1 MKTTFNNN
9 TMKFLWS
16 GYDYFCLNN
25 SLPLIFALLI
35 LSGEA
40 RSQLIY
46 EIYLNNNSTGAV
58 AYRQETNATG
68 QHIEY
73 EYHLNAHVDNIADLF
88 TGKTQESDL
97 NSATKT
103 IILITIDSHSDEQ
116 YPRTRFA
123 CKKMNPD
130 RVSSGWD
137 SNYPIQTVTENVIVD
152 PIIDPVVTCTAIYP
166 DRTYQWI
173 TGLSGNPLYAKIDT
187 TDCCFKTWQNSDVT
201 FPAVTEMTTVKF
213 NKPTINNKP
222 PGKPPETVS
231 ALISSGKKSSTLEYR
246 LRPVE
251 SMAQWSE
258 QPLPPPTPELVTHD
272 NLFQHRLTCPCEK
285 CDTTRMDW
293 ESSDSKPET
302 EVAPAGKKTGTG
314 FQIRTVADM
323 ISPKNGQ
330 FVEDLQRNGHDIYL
344 KLQDDIARKP
354 KDRTVPMPGMEKVI
368 HEINEFVTET
378 VLTTTSMTTG
388 DKCIYQQLQS
398 DLNQLKTNGCPWNQ
412 SFILTYKAAHLI
424 SFFNKDRAAHYHT
437 PEQKEPSDTLK
448 SPRSY
453 YKKGATL
460 TALNALPWQDALNA
474 PGNFRNHL
482 REHWHAYHLEIHPYA
497 KRYKP
502 LDNMSNFGFPCADE
516 LNFDFF
522 NRTGMLGIH
531 PFGFSTAA
539 EIQFDGRY
547 GLCADFMEHDILHS
561 HGDRIINP
569 DIYVR
574 TQFLLDSIE
583 SSQQVERKLINNR
596 RPILIKGQIDF
607 ETKTLQ
613 LLMFDIQHEKN
624 ASWVLG
630 SFDCYIDYQ
639 KELENKWRN
648 KSIYDDQK
656 ERGFLSAYL
665 YSRDLKKTAI
675 FLYNLERSGFWTKS
689 LTTISISSCYEEAL
703 CLYSEFENNIL
714 NRTLKLEECI
724 RESCFGRACIAP
736 PKAAIH
742 ASVLKQ
748 FFDDAMV
755 IDRSSIRVETLKQLP
770 NNYGHALELTEHQID
785 FPLDALSLYLSALIE
800 HRVTLLALDQKHNYI
815 EAIYNIAAYHN
826 EIVEFH
832 GGNKMLEPAA
842 VFVMA
847 LTRCKFWQAKTKK
860 EAQTRLLQSHHYY
873 NAYLLNTLYSRPCS
887 SLTGSSSAI
896 GIGSILSPAF
906 DSNMHLLSRPMMHDN
921 GFRLI
926 RIEPRQAILLPVPV
940 NKENWSF
947 FPSENPQVTAFRSD
961 DAIHLFNHRN
971 EHKIFKGVTRHN
983 YDDASGSLTL
993 EHVNGAVTIMLKGDN
1008 APEVIDIQ

>member
-1 MKTTFNNN
+1 
-9 TMKFLWS
+9 MKFLWVCN
-16 GYDYFCLNN
+16 DYFCLINR
-25 SLPLIFALLI
+25 LPLTFTLLI

-40 RSQLIY
+40 RSQLTY
-46 EIYLNNNSTGAV
+46 EIYLNNNYTGAV
-58 AYRQETNATG
+58 AYRQETNAIS

-73 EYHLNAHVDNIADLF
+73 EYHLNIHVDNIADLF
-88 TGKTQESDL
+88 TGKTQEPDL

-116 YPRTRFA
+116 YPRTQFA

-137 SNYPIQTVTENVIVD
+137 SNYPIQTVTKNVIVD

-201 FPAVTEMTTVKF
+201 FPAMTEMTEMTEMTTVKF

-231 ALISSGKKSSTLEYR
+231 ALISSGEKSLTLEYR
-246 LRPVE
+246 LCPVE
-251 SMAQWSE
+251 SMAQWSR
-258 QPLPPPTPELVTHD
+258 QLHSPPTPGFVTCD
-272 NLFQHRLTCPCEK
+272 NPFQHNLTRPCEK
-285 CDTTRMDW
+285 CDTTQMDW
-293 ESSDSKPET
+293 ESSDTKPET
-302 EVAPAGKKTGTG
+302 EVAPAGKTTGTG

-368 HEINEFVTET
+368 HEINEFVAGT

-437 PEQKEPSDTLK
+437 PEQKEPSDDLK

-460 TALNALPWQDALNA
+460 AALNALPWQDALNA
-474 PGNFRNHL
+474 PENFLNQL
-482 REHWHAYHLEIHPYA
+482 RVLWHSFHLEIHPYA
-497 KRYKP
+497 KRHKP
-502 LDNMSNFGFPCADE
+502 LDNMSNFSFHSADE
-516 LNFDFF
+516 LNLAFF
-522 NRTGMLGIH
+522 NRTWMLGIH
-531 PFGFSTAA
+531 PFGFFTTA

-561 HGDRIINP
+561 HGDTIINP
-569 DIYVR
+569 KIYMQ
-574 TQFLLDSIE
+574 TQFFLDSVE
-583 SSQQVERKLINNR
+583 SSQQIKR
-596 RPILIKGQIDF
+596 RFFGIHPDLIKGEIDF
-607 ETKTLQ
+607 PAQALH
-613 LLMFDIQHEKN
+613 LLMFEIQHER
-624 ASWVLG
+624 ARSLMLG
-630 SFDCYIDYQ
+630 TVHGYLGIKEKLLTKWSF
-639 KELENKWRN
+639 
-648 KSIYDDQK
+648 SAHYDDQK
-656 ERGFLSAYL
+656 KINDRPYL
-665 YSRDLKKTAI
+665 LAHEFIKAAI
-675 FLYNLERSGFWTKS
+675 FLHCLEQSGFWTAAQI
-689 LTTISISSCYEEAL
+689 TTLSFFYEDTL
-703 CLYSEFENNIL
+703 RLYSEFGNNIP
-714 NRTLKLEECI
+714 NKAQNLKEYI
-724 RESCFGRACIAP
+724 HGSCFG
-736 PKAAIH
+736 KASIDPAIH
-742 ASVLKQ
+742 ASVLKR
-748 FFDDAMV
+748 FFDDATV
-755 IDRSSIRVETLKQLP
+755 INRHSIKSIVEQLP
-770 NNYGHALELTEHQID
+770 NNYGHALKLAEDEID
-785 FPLDALSLYLSALIE
+785 FPLTALSLYLNVLMKHSVPM
-800 HRVTLLALDQKHNYI
+800 HALDQKYDYI
-815 EAIYNIAAYHN
+815 KQVNT
-826 EIVEFH
+826 IVELYPNAD
-832 GGNKMLEPAA
+832 NKTWGTLQMEMEFTA

-847 LTRCKFWQAKTKK
+847 LTHCEFWQAKTQE
-860 EAQTRLLQSHHYY
+860 EAKTKLLQSHQYY
-873 NAYLLNTLYSRPCS
+873 NAYLLHTLYAMS
-887 SLTGSSSAI
+887 GIHSSALRYHI
-896 GIGSILSPAF
+896 SLGSCIPLAF
-906 DSNMHLLSRPMMHDN
+906 DKSMHLLTSKNSLGSETDPKS
-921 GFRLI
+921 FRLI

-947 FPSENPQVTAFRSD
+947 FPSENPQVTAFRTD

-971 EHKIFKGVTRHN
+971 EHKIFKGVTEHN
-983 YDDASGSLTL
+983 YDDASESLTL
-993 EHVNGAVTIMLKGDN
+993 KHVNGAVTIMLKGDN

>member
-1 MKTTFNNN
+1 M
-9 TMKFLWS
+9 MKFLWVC
-16 GYDYFCLNN
+16 YDYFCLINR
-25 SLPLIFALLI
+25 LPLIFALLI

-46 EIYLNNNSTGAV
+46 EIYLNNNYAGAV
-58 AYRQETNATG
+58 AYRQETNAIS

-88 TGKTQESDL
+88 TGKTQEPDL
-97 NSATKT
+97 NSPTKT
-103 IILITIDSHSDEQ
+103 IILITIHSHSSEQ

-137 SNYPIQTVTENVIVD
+137 SNYPIKTVTKNVIVD
-152 PIIDPVVTCTAIYP
+152 PIIDPVITFTAIYP
-166 DRTYQWI
+166 DSKYRWI
-173 TGLSGNPLYAKIDT
+173 TGLLGNPLYVKIDT
-187 TDCCFKTWQNSDVT
+187 TDCRFKTWQNSDVT
-201 FPAVTEMTTVKF
+201 FPAITEMTTVKF
-213 NKPTINNKP
+213 NKAIIDNITSEE
-222 PGKPPETVS
+222 PPETVS
-231 ALISSGKKSSTLEYR
+231 ALISSGKKSLTLEYR
-246 LRPVE
+246 LCHVE
-251 SMAQWSE
+251 SMAQWSK
-258 QPLPPPTPELVTHD
+258 QLHSPPTPGFVTCD
-272 NLFQHRLTCPCEK
+272 NPFQHNLTRPCEK
-285 CDTTRMDW
+285 CDTTKMDW
-293 ESSDSKPET
+293 ESSDTKPET
-302 EVAPAGKKTGTG
+302 EVAPAGKTTGTG

-344 KLQDDIARKP
+344 KLQNDIARKP

-437 PEQKEPSDTLK
+437 PKQKEPSDALK

-460 TALNALPWQDALNA
+460 KALNALPWQDALNA
-474 PGNFRNHL
+474 PENFLNQL
-482 REHWHAYHLEIHPYA
+482 RVLWHSFNLEIHPYA
-497 KRYKP
+497 KKRKP
-502 LDNMSNFGFPCADE
+502 LDNMSNFGFPCADK

-522 NRTGMLGIH
+522 NRTWMLGIH

-539 EIQFDGRY
+539 EIQYDGLY

-561 HGDRIINP
+561 YGDRIINP

-583 SSQQVERKLINNR
+583 SSQQVERKSINNR

-607 ETKTLQ
+607 ETKALQ
-613 LLMFDIQHEKN
+613 LLMFYIQHEKN
-624 ASWVLG
+624 VSWVLG
-630 SFDCYIDYQ
+630 PFYRYIDCQ
-639 KELENKWRN
+639 EQLEEKWRDTP
-648 KSIYDDQK
+648 IYNDQK
-656 ERGFLSAYL
+656 ERDLPSADPCL
-665 YSRDLKKTAI
+665 RDFKKTAI
-675 FLYNLERSGFWTKS
+675 FMYNLERSGFWAKC
-689 LTTISISSCYEEAL
+689 LTTISISFCYEEAL
-703 CLYSEFENNIL
+703 CLYSESKNNIL
-714 NRTLKLEECI
+714 NRTRKLEECI
-724 RESCFGRACIAP
+724 RESCFGRAWIDP

-755 IDRSSIRVETLKQLP
+755 IDRSSIWVETLKQLP

-800 HRVTLLALDQKHNYI
+800 NRVTLLALDNKYNYI
-815 EAIYNIAAYHN
+815 EEVDRIAAEHK
-826 EIVEFH
+826 EIAQFH
-832 GGNKMLEPAA
+832 GNKKMLEPAA

-847 LTRCKFWQAKTKK
+847 LTHCKFWQAETKE

-873 NAYLLNTLYSRPCS
+873 NAYLLNTLYSRYS
-887 SLTGSSSAI
+887 GSLTGSFSTI
-896 GIGSILSPAF
+896 GTGSILPPAF

-926 RIEPRQAILLPVPV
+926 RIEPHQAILLPVPV

-947 FPSENPQVTAFRSD
+947 FPSENPQVTAFRTD

-971 EHKIFKGVTRHN
+971 EHKIFKGITGHN
-983 YDDASGSLTL
+983 YDDASGCLTL
-993 EHVNGAVTIMLKGDN
+993 EHVNGPVTIMLKGDN